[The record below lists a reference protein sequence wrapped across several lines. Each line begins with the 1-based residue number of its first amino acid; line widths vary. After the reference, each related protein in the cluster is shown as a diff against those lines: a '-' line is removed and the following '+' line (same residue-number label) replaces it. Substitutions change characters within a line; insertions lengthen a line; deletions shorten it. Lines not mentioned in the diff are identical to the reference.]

1 MKDLF
6 FSYPDTARIR
16 IKFSS
21 VLQSPDHPAVY
32 RVKTRKLD
40 FLIPKQA
47 VILGKTHAYIPLF
60 VYRNVLINHTVNYSP
75 VQLNLF

>member
-1 MKDLF
+1 MKNLF

-32 RVKTRKLD
+32 RVKTRRLD

-47 VILGKTHAYIPLF
+47 VILGKTHAYIPLS
-60 VYRNVLINHTVNYSP
+60 VYRNVLINHTLMQSSS
-75 VQLNLF
+75 QLKLF